1 MICNKSRLFREELRK
16 ATANIPLIE
25 RLLDD
30 AGRMEAPPRKIDST
44 DMQCFTSMH
53 ASHAVGWN
61 APQARTSM
69 AS

>member
-1 MICNKSRLFREELRK
+1 MICNKCRLFREELRK
-16 ATANIPLIE
+16 ATANIRLIE

-53 ASHAVGWN
+53 ATTTKTW
-61 APQARTSM
+61 QT
-69 AS
+69 